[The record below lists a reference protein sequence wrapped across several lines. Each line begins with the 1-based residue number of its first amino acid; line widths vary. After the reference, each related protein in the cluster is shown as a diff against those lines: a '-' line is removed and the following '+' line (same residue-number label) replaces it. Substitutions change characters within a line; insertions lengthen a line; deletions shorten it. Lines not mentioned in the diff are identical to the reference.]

1 MIRKKI
7 YLLLLL
13 IPLLHGCKES
23 DFNDLLDRQGDQRKE
38 LQELTDLCKKLNEDI
53 YNLQVI
59 VNTDRIGDN
68 ITHIE
73 ELADGAGYTISFSK
87 SAPITIRNGKKGD
100 TGPDGDAGKD
110 GIDGT
115 DGKDGVDGKDAV
127 APVIGIKEEE
137 GVYYWTIDGEFVLNN
152 GQKVPVTGKDGLTP
166 QFKIQDGKWYVSF
179 DGNTWDAVPV
189 TGTEKPEL
197 VMSET
202 DDEYVFTLGETTIRI
217 AKEHAFMIK
226 VTSDVQKV
234 TPSEVVSF
242 GYTVTGADATTH
254 VIIEANGVE
263 AQLDEEKSLVT
274 VTVPSV
280 IEDNSY
286 VMVKAIRN
294 SDGKYSAQYIT
305 IKLNQYGTFGGVIV
319 VDEDEYLN
327 W

>member
-1 MIRKKI
+1 MLAVASVCCACGDLKDRVDVLEQKVSALESKVNQNVNSINALVDAAKKAVTITKVETLTDGYKI
-7 YLLLLL
+7 YF
-13 IPLLHGCKES
+13 S
-23 DFNDLLDRQGDQRKE
+23 DG
-38 LQELTDLCKKLNEDI
+38 
-53 YNLQVI
+53 
-59 VNTDRIGDN
+59 
-68 ITHIE
+68 
-73 ELADGAGYTISFSK
+73 TIS
-87 SAPITIRNGKKGD
+87 TISNGVNGK
-100 TGPDGDAGKD
+100 
-110 GIDGT
+110 

-137 GVYYWTIDGEFVLNN
+137 GVYYWAIDGEFVLNN

-234 TPSEVVSF
+234 TPGEVVSF

>member
-1 MIRKKI
+1 MRKLFLTVLAAASVCCACTSDLKDRVDV
-7 YLLLLL
+7 L
-13 IPLLHGCKES
+13 ES
-23 DFNDLLDRQGDQRKE
+23 KVSALETKANKNAESISTLVQAAAKAVTITKVE
-38 LQELTDLCKKLNEDI
+38 TLTDGYKI
-53 YNLQVI
+53 FFS
-59 VNTDRIGDN
+59 
-68 ITHIE
+68 
-73 ELADGAGYTISFSK
+73 DGTIS
-87 SAPITIRNGKKGD
+87 TISNGVN
-100 TGPDGDAGKD
+100 
-110 GIDGT
+110 GT

-179 DGNTWDAVPV
+179 DGNTWNAVPV

-234 TPSEVVSF
+234 TPGEVVSF

>member
-1 MIRKKI
+1 MLAVVSVCCACGDLKDRVDVLEQKVSALESKVNQNVNSINALVEAAKKAVTITKVETLTDGYKI
-7 YLLLLL
+7 YF
-13 IPLLHGCKES
+13 S
-23 DFNDLLDRQGDQRKE
+23 DG
-38 LQELTDLCKKLNEDI
+38 
-53 YNLQVI
+53 
-59 VNTDRIGDN
+59 
-68 ITHIE
+68 
-73 ELADGAGYTISFSK
+73 TIS
-87 SAPITIRNGKKGD
+87 TISNGVN
-100 TGPDGDAGKD
+100 
-110 GIDGT
+110 GT
-115 DGKDGVDGKDAV
+115 DGKDGVNGKDAV

-234 TPSEVVSF
+234 TPGEVVSF

-263 AQLDEEKSLVT
+263 AQLDEAKSLVT

>member
-1 MIRKKI
+1 MLAVASVCCACGDLKDRVDVLEQKVSALESKVNQNVNSINALVDAAKKAVTITKVETLTDGYKI
-7 YLLLLL
+7 YF
-13 IPLLHGCKES
+13 S
-23 DFNDLLDRQGDQRKE
+23 DG
-38 LQELTDLCKKLNEDI
+38 
-53 YNLQVI
+53 
-59 VNTDRIGDN
+59 
-68 ITHIE
+68 
-73 ELADGAGYTISFSK
+73 TIS
-87 SAPITIRNGKKGD
+87 TISNGVN
-100 TGPDGDAGKD
+100 
-110 GIDGT
+110 GT

-152 GQKVPVTGKDGLTP
+152 GQKVPVTGKDGFTP

-179 DGNTWDAVPV
+179 DGNPWNAVPV

-234 TPSEVVSF
+234 TPGEVVSF

>member
-1 MIRKKI
+1 MRKLFLSMLAVVSVCCACGDLKDRVDVLEQKVSALESKVNQNVNSINALVEAAKKAVTITKVETLTDGYKI
-7 YLLLLL
+7 YF
-13 IPLLHGCKES
+13 S
-23 DFNDLLDRQGDQRKE
+23 DG
-38 LQELTDLCKKLNEDI
+38 
-53 YNLQVI
+53 
-59 VNTDRIGDN
+59 
-68 ITHIE
+68 
-73 ELADGAGYTISFSK
+73 TIS
-87 SAPITIRNGKKGD
+87 TISNGVN
-100 TGPDGDAGKD
+100 
-110 GIDGT
+110 GT

-226 VTSDVQKV
+226 VISDVQKV
-234 TPSEVVSF
+234 TPGEVVSF

>member
-1 MIRKKI
+1 MLAVASVCCACGDLKDRVDVLEQKVSALESKVNQNVNSINALVEAAKKAVTITKVETLTDGYKI
-7 YLLLLL
+7 YF
-13 IPLLHGCKES
+13 S
-23 DFNDLLDRQGDQRKE
+23 DG
-38 LQELTDLCKKLNEDI
+38 
-53 YNLQVI
+53 
-59 VNTDRIGDN
+59 
-68 ITHIE
+68 
-73 ELADGAGYTISFSK
+73 TIS
-87 SAPITIRNGKKGD
+87 TISN
-100 TGPDGDAGKD
+100 
-110 GIDGT
+110 GT

-234 TPSEVVSF
+234 TPGEVVSF

>member
-1 MIRKKI
+1 MLAVASVCCACGDLKDRVDVLEQKVSALESKVNQNVNSINALVDAAKKAVTITKVETLTDGYKI
-7 YLLLLL
+7 YF
-13 IPLLHGCKES
+13 S
-23 DFNDLLDRQGDQRKE
+23 DG
-38 LQELTDLCKKLNEDI
+38 
-53 YNLQVI
+53 
-59 VNTDRIGDN
+59 
-68 ITHIE
+68 
-73 ELADGAGYTISFSK
+73 TIS
-87 SAPITIRNGKKGD
+87 TISNGVN
-100 TGPDGDAGKD
+100 
-110 GIDGT
+110 GT

-152 GQKVPVTGKDGLTP
+152 GQKVPVTGNDGLTP

-234 TPSEVVSF
+234 TPGEVVSF

-294 SDGKYSAQYIT
+294 SYGKYSAQYIT

>member
-1 MIRKKI
+1 MLAVVSVCCACGDLKDRVDVLEQKVSALESKVNQNVNSINALVEAAKKAVTITKVETLTDGYKI
-7 YLLLLL
+7 YF
-13 IPLLHGCKES
+13 S
-23 DFNDLLDRQGDQRKE
+23 DG
-38 LQELTDLCKKLNEDI
+38 
-53 YNLQVI
+53 
-59 VNTDRIGDN
+59 
-68 ITHIE
+68 
-73 ELADGAGYTISFSK
+73 TIS
-87 SAPITIRNGKKGD
+87 TISNGVN
-100 TGPDGDAGKD
+100 
-110 GIDGT
+110 GT

-137 GVYYWTIDGEFVLNN
+137 GIYYWTIDGEFVLNN

-202 DDEYVFTLGETTIRI
+202 DDEYVFSLGETTIRI

-234 TPSEVVSF
+234 TPGEVVSF

-254 VIIEANGVE
+254 VIIEANGVD

>member
-1 MIRKKI
+1 MLAVASVCCACGDLKDRVDVLEQKVSALESKVNQNVNSINALVDAAKKAV
-7 YLLLLL
+7 
-13 IPLLHGCKES
+13 
-23 DFNDLLDRQGDQRKE
+23 
-38 LQELTDLCKKLNEDI
+38 T
-53 YNLQVI
+53 
-59 VNTDRIGDN
+59 
-68 ITHIE
+68 ITKVE
-73 ELADGAGYTISFSK
+73 TLADGYKIYFSDGTIS
-87 SAPITIRNGKKGD
+87 TISNGVN
-100 TGPDGDAGKD
+100 
-110 GIDGT
+110 GT

-152 GQKVPVTGKDGLTP
+152 GQKVPVTGNDGLTP

-234 TPSEVVSF
+234 TPDEVVSF

>member
-1 MIRKKI
+1 MLAVASVCCACGDLKDRVDVLEQKVSALESKVNQNVNSINALVDAAKKAVTITKVETLTDGYKI
-7 YLLLLL
+7 YF
-13 IPLLHGCKES
+13 S
-23 DFNDLLDRQGDQRKE
+23 DG
-38 LQELTDLCKKLNEDI
+38 
-53 YNLQVI
+53 
-59 VNTDRIGDN
+59 
-68 ITHIE
+68 
-73 ELADGAGYTISFSK
+73 TIS
-87 SAPITIRNGKKGD
+87 TISNGVN
-100 TGPDGDAGKD
+100 
-110 GIDGT
+110 GT

-137 GVYYWTIDGEFVLNN
+137 GVYYWTIDGEFILNN

-179 DGNTWDAVPV
+179 DGNTWNAVPV

-234 TPSEVVSF
+234 TPGEVVSF

>member
-1 MIRKKI
+1 MLAVASVCCACGDLKDRVDVLEQKVSALESKVNQNVNSINELVEAAKKAVTITKVETLTDGYKI
-7 YLLLLL
+7 YF
-13 IPLLHGCKES
+13 S
-23 DFNDLLDRQGDQRKE
+23 DG
-38 LQELTDLCKKLNEDI
+38 
-53 YNLQVI
+53 
-59 VNTDRIGDN
+59 
-68 ITHIE
+68 
-73 ELADGAGYTISFSK
+73 TIS
-87 SAPITIRNGKKGD
+87 TISNGVN
-100 TGPDGDAGKD
+100 
-110 GIDGT
+110 GT

-189 TGTEKPEL
+189 TGTQKPEL

-234 TPSEVVSF
+234 TPGEVVSF

>member
-1 MIRKKI
+1 MLAVASVCCACGDLKDRVDVLEQKVSALESKVNQNVNSINALVDAAKKAVTITKVETLTDGYKI
-7 YLLLLL
+7 YF
-13 IPLLHGCKES
+13 S
-23 DFNDLLDRQGDQRKE
+23 DG
-38 LQELTDLCKKLNEDI
+38 
-53 YNLQVI
+53 
-59 VNTDRIGDN
+59 
-68 ITHIE
+68 
-73 ELADGAGYTISFSK
+73 TIS
-87 SAPITIRNGKKGD
+87 TISNGVN
-100 TGPDGDAGKD
+100 
-110 GIDGT
+110 GT

-234 TPSEVVSF
+234 TPGEVVSF

-274 VTVPSV
+274 VTVPSA

>member
-1 MIRKKI
+1 MLAVVSVCCACGDLKDRVDVLEQKVSALESKVNQNVNSINALVEAAKKAVTITKVETLTDGYKI
-7 YLLLLL
+7 YF
-13 IPLLHGCKES
+13 S
-23 DFNDLLDRQGDQRKE
+23 DG
-38 LQELTDLCKKLNEDI
+38 
-53 YNLQVI
+53 
-59 VNTDRIGDN
+59 
-68 ITHIE
+68 
-73 ELADGAGYTISFSK
+73 TIS
-87 SAPITIRNGKKGD
+87 TISNGVN
-100 TGPDGDAGKD
+100 
-110 GIDGT
+110 GT

-234 TPSEVVSF
+234 TPGEVVSF

-319 VDEDEYLN
+319 VDKDEYLN

>member
-1 MIRKKI
+1 MLAVASVCCACGDLKDRVDVLEQKVSALESKVNQNVNSINALVDAAKKAVTITKVETLTDGYKI
-7 YLLLLL
+7 YF
-13 IPLLHGCKES
+13 S
-23 DFNDLLDRQGDQRKE
+23 DG
-38 LQELTDLCKKLNEDI
+38 
-53 YNLQVI
+53 
-59 VNTDRIGDN
+59 
-68 ITHIE
+68 
-73 ELADGAGYTISFSK
+73 TIS
-87 SAPITIRNGKKGD
+87 TISNGVN
-100 TGPDGDAGKD
+100 
-110 GIDGT
+110 GT

-152 GQKVPVTGKDGLTP
+152 GQKVPVTGNDGLTP

-179 DGNTWDAVPV
+179 DGNTWNAVPV

-234 TPSEVVSF
+234 TPGEVVSF

-254 VIIEANGVE
+254 VIIEANGVG

>member
-1 MIRKKI
+1 MLAVASVCCACGDLKDRVDVLEQKVSALESKVNQNVNSINALVDAAKKAVTITKVETLTDGYKI
-7 YLLLLL
+7 YF
-13 IPLLHGCKES
+13 S
-23 DFNDLLDRQGDQRKE
+23 DG
-38 LQELTDLCKKLNEDI
+38 
-53 YNLQVI
+53 
-59 VNTDRIGDN
+59 
-68 ITHIE
+68 
-73 ELADGAGYTISFSK
+73 TIS
-87 SAPITIRNGKKGD
+87 TISNGEN
-100 TGPDGDAGKD
+100 
-110 GIDGT
+110 GT

-179 DGNTWDAVPV
+179 DGNTWNAVPV

-234 TPSEVVSF
+234 TPGEVVSF

>member
-1 MIRKKI
+1 MRKLFLSMLAVASVCCACGDLKDRVDVLEQKVSALESKVNQNVNSINELVDAAKKAVTITKVETLTDGYKI
-7 YLLLLL
+7 YF
-13 IPLLHGCKES
+13 S
-23 DFNDLLDRQGDQRKE
+23 DG
-38 LQELTDLCKKLNEDI
+38 
-53 YNLQVI
+53 
-59 VNTDRIGDN
+59 
-68 ITHIE
+68 
-73 ELADGAGYTISFSK
+73 TIS
-87 SAPITIRNGKKGD
+87 TISN
-100 TGPDGDAGKD
+100 
-110 GIDGT
+110 GT

-202 DDEYVFTLGETTIRI
+202 DGEYVFTLGETTIRI

-234 TPSEVVSF
+234 TPGEVVSF

>member
-1 MIRKKI
+1 MLAVASVCCACGDLKDRVDVLEQKVSALESKVNQNVNSINALVDAAKKAVTITKVETLTDGYKI
-7 YLLLLL
+7 YF
-13 IPLLHGCKES
+13 S
-23 DFNDLLDRQGDQRKE
+23 DG
-38 LQELTDLCKKLNEDI
+38 
-53 YNLQVI
+53 
-59 VNTDRIGDN
+59 
-68 ITHIE
+68 
-73 ELADGAGYTISFSK
+73 TIS
-87 SAPITIRNGKKGD
+87 TISNGVN
-100 TGPDGDAGKD
+100 
-110 GIDGT
+110 GT

-179 DGNTWDAVPV
+179 DGNTWNAVPV

-234 TPSEVVSF
+234 TPGEVVSF

>member
-1 MIRKKI
+1 MLAVVSVCCACGDLKDRVDVLEQKVSALESKVNQNVNSINALVEAAKKAVTITKVETLTDGYKI
-7 YLLLLL
+7 YF
-13 IPLLHGCKES
+13 S
-23 DFNDLLDRQGDQRKE
+23 DG
-38 LQELTDLCKKLNEDI
+38 
-53 YNLQVI
+53 
-59 VNTDRIGDN
+59 
-68 ITHIE
+68 
-73 ELADGAGYTISFSK
+73 TIS
-87 SAPITIRNGKKGD
+87 TISNGVNG
-100 TGPDGDAGKD
+100 A
-110 GIDGT
+110 

-189 TGTEKPEL
+189 TGAEKPEL

-226 VTSDVQKV
+226 VTSDVHKV
-234 TPSEVVSF
+234 TPGEVVSF

>member
-1 MIRKKI
+1 MLAVASVCCACGDLKDRVDVLEQKVSALESKVNQNVNSINALVDAAKKAVTITKVETLTDGYKI
-7 YLLLLL
+7 YF
-13 IPLLHGCKES
+13 S
-23 DFNDLLDRQGDQRKE
+23 DG
-38 LQELTDLCKKLNEDI
+38 
-53 YNLQVI
+53 
-59 VNTDRIGDN
+59 
-68 ITHIE
+68 
-73 ELADGAGYTISFSK
+73 TIS
-87 SAPITIRNGKKGD
+87 TISNGVN
-100 TGPDGDAGKD
+100 
-110 GIDGT
+110 GT

-152 GQKVPVTGKDGLTP
+152 GQKVPVTGNDGLTP

-234 TPSEVVSF
+234 TPGEVVSF

>member
-1 MIRKKI
+1 MLAVVSVCCACGDLKDRVDVLEQKVSALESKVNQNVNSINALVEAAKKAVTITKVETLTDGYKI
-7 YLLLLL
+7 YF
-13 IPLLHGCKES
+13 S
-23 DFNDLLDRQGDQRKE
+23 DG
-38 LQELTDLCKKLNEDI
+38 
-53 YNLQVI
+53 
-59 VNTDRIGDN
+59 
-68 ITHIE
+68 
-73 ELADGAGYTISFSK
+73 TIS
-87 SAPITIRNGKKGD
+87 TISNGVN
-100 TGPDGDAGKD
+100 
-110 GIDGT
+110 GT

-137 GVYYWTIDGEFVLNN
+137 GVYYWTIDGEFVLND

-234 TPSEVVSF
+234 TPGEVVSF

>member
-1 MIRKKI
+1 MLAVASVCCACGDLKDRVDVLEQKVSALESKVNQNVNSINALVDAAKKAVTITKVETLTDGYKI
-7 YLLLLL
+7 YF
-13 IPLLHGCKES
+13 S
-23 DFNDLLDRQGDQRKE
+23 DG
-38 LQELTDLCKKLNEDI
+38 
-53 YNLQVI
+53 
-59 VNTDRIGDN
+59 
-68 ITHIE
+68 
-73 ELADGAGYTISFSK
+73 TIS
-87 SAPITIRNGKKGD
+87 TISNGVN
-100 TGPDGDAGKD
+100 
-110 GIDGT
+110 GT

-179 DGNTWDAVPV
+179 DGNTWNAVPV

-234 TPSEVVSF
+234 TPGEVVSF

-319 VDEDEYLN
+319 VDEDKYLN

>member
-1 MIRKKI
+1 MLAVASVCCACGDLKDRVDVLEQKVSALESKVNQNVNSINALVDAAKKAVTITKVETLTDGYKI
-7 YLLLLL
+7 YF
-13 IPLLHGCKES
+13 S
-23 DFNDLLDRQGDQRKE
+23 DG
-38 LQELTDLCKKLNEDI
+38 
-53 YNLQVI
+53 
-59 VNTDRIGDN
+59 
-68 ITHIE
+68 
-73 ELADGAGYTISFSK
+73 TIS
-87 SAPITIRNGKKGD
+87 TISNGVNG
-100 TGPDGDAGKD
+100 A
-110 GIDGT
+110 

-179 DGNTWDAVPV
+179 DGNTWNAVPV

-234 TPSEVVSF
+234 TPGEVVSF

>member
-1 MIRKKI
+1 MLAVVSVCCACGDLKDRVDVLEQKVSALESKVNQNVNSINALVDAAKKAVTITKVETLTDGYKI
-7 YLLLLL
+7 YF
-13 IPLLHGCKES
+13 S
-23 DFNDLLDRQGDQRKE
+23 DG
-38 LQELTDLCKKLNEDI
+38 
-53 YNLQVI
+53 
-59 VNTDRIGDN
+59 
-68 ITHIE
+68 
-73 ELADGAGYTISFSK
+73 TIS
-87 SAPITIRNGKKGD
+87 TISNGVN
-100 TGPDGDAGKD
+100 
-110 GIDGT
+110 GT

-179 DGNTWDAVPV
+179 DGNTWDAVLV

-234 TPSEVVSF
+234 TPGEVVSF

>member
-1 MIRKKI
+1 MLAVASVCCACGDLKDRVDVLEQKVSALESKVNQNVNSINELVDAAKKAVTITKVETLTDGYKI
-7 YLLLLL
+7 YF
-13 IPLLHGCKES
+13 S
-23 DFNDLLDRQGDQRKE
+23 DG
-38 LQELTDLCKKLNEDI
+38 
-53 YNLQVI
+53 
-59 VNTDRIGDN
+59 
-68 ITHIE
+68 
-73 ELADGAGYTISFSK
+73 TIS
-87 SAPITIRNGKKGD
+87 TISN
-100 TGPDGDAGKD
+100 
-110 GIDGT
+110 GT

-202 DDEYVFTLGETTIRI
+202 DGEYVFTLGETTIRI

-234 TPSEVVSF
+234 TPGEVVSF

>member
-1 MIRKKI
+1 MLAVASVCCACGDLKDRVDVLEQKVSALESKVNQNVNSINALVDAAKKAVTITKVETLTDGYKI
-7 YLLLLL
+7 YF
-13 IPLLHGCKES
+13 S
-23 DFNDLLDRQGDQRKE
+23 DG
-38 LQELTDLCKKLNEDI
+38 TI
-53 YNLQVI
+53 
-59 VNTDRIGDN
+59 
-68 ITHIE
+68 
-73 ELADGAGYTISFSK
+73 ATISNGV
-87 SAPITIRNGKKGD
+87 NGK
-100 TGPDGDAGKD
+100 
-110 GIDGT
+110 

-152 GQKVPVTGKDGLTP
+152 GQKVPVTGNDGLTP

-234 TPSEVVSF
+234 TPGEVVSF

>member
-1 MIRKKI
+1 MRKLFLSMLAVASVCCACGDLKDRVDVLEQKVSALESKVNQNVNSINALVDAAKKAVTITKVETLTDGYKI
-7 YLLLLL
+7 YF
-13 IPLLHGCKES
+13 S
-23 DFNDLLDRQGDQRKE
+23 DG
-38 LQELTDLCKKLNEDI
+38 
-53 YNLQVI
+53 
-59 VNTDRIGDN
+59 
-68 ITHIE
+68 
-73 ELADGAGYTISFSK
+73 TIS
-87 SAPITIRNGKKGD
+87 TISNGVNG
-100 TGPDGDAGKD
+100 A
-110 GIDGT
+110 

-179 DGNTWDAVPV
+179 DGNTWNAVPV

-234 TPSEVVSF
+234 TPGEVVSF

>member
-1 MIRKKI
+1 MLAVASVCCACADLKDRVDVLEQKVSALESKVNQNVNSINALVDAAKKAVTITKVETLTDGYKI
-7 YLLLLL
+7 YF
-13 IPLLHGCKES
+13 S
-23 DFNDLLDRQGDQRKE
+23 DG
-38 LQELTDLCKKLNEDI
+38 
-53 YNLQVI
+53 
-59 VNTDRIGDN
+59 
-68 ITHIE
+68 
-73 ELADGAGYTISFSK
+73 TIS
-87 SAPITIRNGKKGD
+87 TISNGVN
-100 TGPDGDAGKD
+100 
-110 GIDGT
+110 GT

-179 DGNTWDAVPV
+179 DGNTWNAVPV
-189 TGTEKPEL
+189 TGAEKPEL

-234 TPSEVVSF
+234 TPGEVVSF

>member
-1 MIRKKI
+1 MLAVVSVCCACGDLKDRVDVLEQKVSALESKVNQNVNSINALVEAAKKAVTITKVETLTDGYKI
-7 YLLLLL
+7 YF
-13 IPLLHGCKES
+13 S
-23 DFNDLLDRQGDQRKE
+23 DG
-38 LQELTDLCKKLNEDI
+38 
-53 YNLQVI
+53 
-59 VNTDRIGDN
+59 
-68 ITHIE
+68 
-73 ELADGAGYTISFSK
+73 TIS
-87 SAPITIRNGKKGD
+87 TISNGVN
-100 TGPDGDAGKD
+100 
-110 GIDGT
+110 GT

-166 QFKIQDGKWYVSF
+166 QFKIQNGKWYVSF

-234 TPSEVVSF
+234 TPGEVVSF

>member
-1 MIRKKI
+1 
-7 YLLLLL
+7 
-13 IPLLHGCKES
+13 
-23 DFNDLLDRQGDQRKE
+23 
-38 LQELTDLCKKLNEDI
+38 
-53 YNLQVI
+53 
-59 VNTDRIGDN
+59 
-68 ITHIE
+68 
-73 ELADGAGYTISFSK
+73 
-87 SAPITIRNGKKGD
+87 
-100 TGPDGDAGKD
+100 
-110 GIDGT
+110 
-115 DGKDGVDGKDAV
+115 
-127 APVIGIKEEE
+127 
-137 GVYYWTIDGEFVLNN
+137 
-152 GQKVPVTGKDGLTP
+152 
-166 QFKIQDGKWYVSF
+166 
-179 DGNTWDAVPV
+179 
-189 TGTEKPEL
+189 
-197 VMSET
+197 
-202 DDEYVFTLGETTIRI
+202 
-217 AKEHAFMIK
+217 MIK

>member
-1 MIRKKI
+1 MLAVVSVCCACGDLKDRVDVLEQKVSALESKVNQNVNSINALVEAAKKAVTITKVETLTDGYKI
-7 YLLLLL
+7 YF
-13 IPLLHGCKES
+13 S
-23 DFNDLLDRQGDQRKE
+23 DG
-38 LQELTDLCKKLNEDI
+38 
-53 YNLQVI
+53 
-59 VNTDRIGDN
+59 
-68 ITHIE
+68 
-73 ELADGAGYTISFSK
+73 TIS
-87 SAPITIRNGKKGD
+87 TISNGVNG
-100 TGPDGDAGKD
+100 A
-110 GIDGT
+110 

-189 TGTEKPEL
+189 TGAEKPEP

-234 TPSEVVSF
+234 TPGEVVSF

>member
-1 MIRKKI
+1 MRKLFLSMLAVASVCCACGDLKDRVDVLEQKVSALESKVNQNVNSINALVDAAKKAVTITKVETLTDGYKI
-7 YLLLLL
+7 YF
-13 IPLLHGCKES
+13 S
-23 DFNDLLDRQGDQRKE
+23 DG
-38 LQELTDLCKKLNEDI
+38 
-53 YNLQVI
+53 
-59 VNTDRIGDN
+59 
-68 ITHIE
+68 
-73 ELADGAGYTISFSK
+73 TIS
-87 SAPITIRNGKKGD
+87 TISNGVN
-100 TGPDGDAGKD
+100 
-110 GIDGT
+110 GT
-115 DGKDGVDGKDAV
+115 DGKDGVNGKDAV

-152 GQKVPVTGKDGLTP
+152 GQKVPVTGNDGLTP

-234 TPSEVVSF
+234 TPGEVVSF

>member
-1 MIRKKI
+1 MRKLFLSMLAVVSVCCACGDLKDRVDVLEQKVSALESKVNQNVNSINAHVEAAKKAVTITKVETLTDGYKI
-7 YLLLLL
+7 YF
-13 IPLLHGCKES
+13 S
-23 DFNDLLDRQGDQRKE
+23 DG
-38 LQELTDLCKKLNEDI
+38 
-53 YNLQVI
+53 
-59 VNTDRIGDN
+59 
-68 ITHIE
+68 
-73 ELADGAGYTISFSK
+73 TIS
-87 SAPITIRNGKKGD
+87 TISNGVN
-100 TGPDGDAGKD
+100 
-110 GIDGT
+110 GT

-234 TPSEVVSF
+234 TPGEVVSF

>member
-1 MIRKKI
+1 MLAVASVCCACGDLKDRVDVLEQKVSALESKVNQNVNSINALVDAAKKAVTITKVETLTDGYKI
-7 YLLLLL
+7 YF
-13 IPLLHGCKES
+13 S
-23 DFNDLLDRQGDQRKE
+23 DG
-38 LQELTDLCKKLNEDI
+38 
-53 YNLQVI
+53 
-59 VNTDRIGDN
+59 
-68 ITHIE
+68 
-73 ELADGAGYTISFSK
+73 TIS
-87 SAPITIRNGKKGD
+87 TISNGVNGK
-100 TGPDGDAGKD
+100 
-110 GIDGT
+110 
-115 DGKDGVDGKDAV
+115 DGKDGVEGKDAV

-234 TPSEVVSF
+234 TPGEVVSF

>member
-1 MIRKKI
+1 MLAVASVCCACGDLKDRVDVLEQKVSALESKVNQNVNSINELVDAAKKAVTITKVETLTDGYKI
-7 YLLLLL
+7 YF
-13 IPLLHGCKES
+13 S
-23 DFNDLLDRQGDQRKE
+23 DG
-38 LQELTDLCKKLNEDI
+38 
-53 YNLQVI
+53 
-59 VNTDRIGDN
+59 
-68 ITHIE
+68 
-73 ELADGAGYTISFSK
+73 TIS
-87 SAPITIRNGKKGD
+87 TISN
-100 TGPDGDAGKD
+100 
-110 GIDGT
+110 GT

-234 TPSEVVSF
+234 TPGEVVSF